1 MLQRIV
7 SAGPRCCNQ
16 WITIQEYSYKNTIKA
31 KASISQMTN
40 YQDEKY
46 KLKKKSINDQLSN
59 TLAHSY
65 FSIL

>member
-1 MLQRIV
+1 MLQQIV

-46 KLKKKSINDQLSN
+46 KLKKKSTNDQLSN

>member
-46 KLKKKSINDQLSN
+46 KLKKKSTNDQLSN

>member
-46 KLKKKSINDQLSN
+46 KLKKKAQTISFQ
-59 TLAHSY
+59 TL
-65 FSIL
+65 